1 MSFIENLGQDAA
13 TSAVGGFLNGV
24 TGTLFGGIQASRQWK
39 YKQKEMALQQQYN
52 LENMQRQYQYQLDFW
67 NKQNAYNSPVNS
79 VARWRGAGV
88 SPMAVFGSS
97 PGGAGVAGG
106 SVSVPESS
114 NPSASG
120 VSGNAQFGGMTL
132 AEASQIRNNNRITEA
147 NVRLTDAEARLRN
160 SQAADQ
166 EWKNTLQPQYERQL
180 DAIIS
185 GIESDNTRKSIENA
199 WLPFESA
206 MKLALQSKD
215 LKAKD
220 KAIAKFDAEIDE
232 LRSRKLLNDA
242 EADRAKEGARN
253 LASLTLTENE
263 SRPYKV
269 DSIIR
274 DNALKTSQTA
284 LNWYQHDVL
293 GPQQRQRIAVDTLE
307 AKKRA
312 VKVDAEIERL
322 AKENEYTDAQIEY
335 LKHLRRIG
343 WAKFG
348 VSTALGIS
356 AEARGWFSHGSKSGA
371 ASGWNVDEDALGAI
385 AATL

>member
-1 MSFIENLGQDAA
+1 MLGVLAGAA
-13 TSAVGGFLNGV
+13 SSLMEGAVDQIFAGAN
-24 TGTLFGGIQASRQWK
+24 ARREWE
-39 YKQKEMALQQQYN
+39 YKQKEMALQQEYN
-52 LENMQRQYQYQLDFW
+52 LQNMETQYQYQMDFW
-67 NKQNAYNSPVNS
+67 NAQNRYNDPTNAA
-79 VARWRGAGV
+79 ARWRNAGV

-97 PGGAGVAGG
+97 PGGSGVAGS
-106 SVSVPESS
+106 SVSAPTST

-120 VSGNAQFGGMTL
+120 SYGHGAGLRGATLSEMYQMDNQRKITKAQVDVL
-132 AEASQIRNNNRITEA
+132 RS
-147 NVRLTDAEARLRN
+147 EARLN
-160 SQAADQ
+160 DAKAFDQ

-180 DAIIS
+180 HEIIS
-185 GIESDNTRKSIENA
+185 GLENDNTRKAIENA
-199 WLPFESA
+199 WTPFQYA
-206 MKLALQSKD
+206 MQAALQAKD

-220 KAIAKFDAEIDE
+220 KAIEKFMAEIDE
-232 LRSRKLLNDA
+232 LKSRKLLNEA
-242 EADRAKEGARN
+242 EAYRAKEGALN
-253 LASLTLTENE
+253 LAALTKTEDE

-322 AKENEYTDAQIEY
+322 AKENKYTDAQIEY

-348 VSTALGIS
+348 VSTLKS
-356 AEARGWFSHGSKSGA
+356 FSEEARGWFLHGSKSGA
-371 ASGWNVDEDALGAI
+371 ASGWNIDEDALGAI